1 MEFID
6 VCSLDEIPPGKSR
19 PVRAAGKDVALFNVD
34 GVVHALENSCPHQGA
49 ALSGGEFCGHVVKCG
64 AHGLRF
70 DVMTGML
77 AGSDRLRVATY
88 PVEISGDRV
97 AVAVDANSCNT

>member
-19 PVRAAGKDVALFNVD
+19 AARAAGKDVALFNVE

-49 ALSGGEFCGHVVKCG
+49 ALSGGEFCKHVVKCR

-70 DVMTGML
+70 DVTTGAL
-77 AGSDRLRVATY
+77 VGSDQLRVACY
-88 PVEISGDRV
+88 PVAVTDGRA
-97 AVAVDANSCNT
+97 AVAVNA